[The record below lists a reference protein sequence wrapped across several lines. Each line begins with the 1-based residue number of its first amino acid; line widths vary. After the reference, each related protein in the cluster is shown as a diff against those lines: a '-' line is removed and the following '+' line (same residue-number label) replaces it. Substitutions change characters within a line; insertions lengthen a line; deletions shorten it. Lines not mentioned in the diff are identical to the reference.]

1 MKSRFRFFRLTSGQS
16 LVETALMMPLIL
28 MLTLNAVNFG
38 YFFFVTVNLAAS
50 PRSAALYSIQGSSS
64 PTSSA
69 LPPAPSSTDKQTS
82 ASTNT
87 LSVAHLL
94 YQDMIGALASPQTK
108 ASAQICTAA
117 LGQNPKTNKWQCVTC
132 STYSGNCSAPF
143 DSPGGTDYTDPEASF
158 VMNRIDVH
166 YQFSPLINGTPFNI
180 VLLASPVC
188 TSTGGSVNCTFHTKS
203 SMRALN

>member
-1 MKSRFRFFRLTSGQS
+1 MKSRFQFFRLASGQS
-16 LVETALMMPLIL
+16 LVETALMMPLVL

-38 YFFFVTVNLAAS
+38 YFFFVAVNLAAS

-69 LPPAPSSTDKQTS
+69 LPPAPSSNDSQTS

-94 YQDMIGALASPQTK
+94 YQDMIGALASPQTN

-117 LGQNPKTNKWQCVTC
+117 LGQNSKNNKWQCVTC
-132 STYSGNCSAPF
+132 STYTANCTAPF
-143 DSPGGTDYTDPEASF
+143 DSPGGVDYTDPESLF
-158 VMNRIDVH
+158 VMNRVDVT
-166 YQFSPLINGTPFNI
+166 YQFAPLINGTPFNI
-180 VLLASPVC
+180 LLLGAPVC
-188 TSTGGSVNCTFHTKS
+188 TSTSGSVSCTFHRKS